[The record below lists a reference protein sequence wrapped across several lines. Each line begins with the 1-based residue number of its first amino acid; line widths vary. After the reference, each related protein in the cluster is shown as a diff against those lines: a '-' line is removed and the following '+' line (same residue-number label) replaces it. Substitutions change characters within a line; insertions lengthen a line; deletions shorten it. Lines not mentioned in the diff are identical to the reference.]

1 MSWLFEALASPKS
14 ALPRRPAVEEIEPR
28 DLGPKH
34 PSSARRNPYEA
45 RRALAGAWSSGNAA
59 DALANA
65 TRFRP
70 RGGPDRGTRTPGRY
84 HPYGVDPS
92 FSAYKTPARA
102 RISPLGTD
110 DGSDPLLSN
119 FLRRGIDP
127 PGARTAP
134 PNPAAPAPAWASSRW
149 RGADGVGALHR
160 PPATVAREI
169 SSGASAGRKSIF
181 PHPAPP
187 RFDADRGLGLEDGIV
202 AGPRYLPAR
211 HEVVDLTFEESAR
224 KSGEMARRA
233 NEQRRAALRS
243 PAPPATRPDRAADDA
258 LADPAASAN
267 PRPVF
272 YTHGPQPATSTRD
285 AADLATEAARVA
297 AAAASR
303 IRSTTP
309 QAATLR
315 RRASYR
321 PAYDVAAA
329 RAAGADAPLRGD
341 TAEENDDA
349 PGASGRGFGGSM
361 RPSQLRAFR
370 AFDDAAGLVDLPA
383 LREYRARV
391 AAAAAGG
398 SNSGTVRATANPFD
412 DALAKVRGDVD
423 PAAEA
428 ARRAAEAKANAARR
442 AADALGKLRADEIA
456 LDARAA
462 NAASSPAADAREADI
477 ARQIEAL
484 SVESAELAKRR
495 ESKTGP
501 FAEAEEEAEAEEA
514 EDPEL
519 RAAAAELL
527 APLTRDQLD
536 LVAEAVAPGP
546 STQVVA
552 SGTFTGQ
559 GMLEVTRK
567 DVGTM
572 APGEWL
578 NDEMVNFTIGTM
590 ADREMARRGGR
601 QPKVHFFNTFFV
613 KKLCDGDEGY
623 NYNAVRR
630 WTTKKKLGYDLLE
643 CEKLVIPVHQGIHWV
658 LAVVDLAAKKIVFY
672 DSLLGG
678 DKGLTEH
685 LKRWVRDEYQN
696 KREVAVDTSGWTAET
711 PKNIPRQMN
720 GCDCGVFMLKYADYV
735 AVGAPF
741 AFSQEHMGYFR
752 RRIIADAMAQGLN

>member
-285 AADLATEAARVA
+285 AAADLATEAARVA
-297 AAAASR
+297 AAAAAR

-329 RAAGADAPLRGD
+329 RAAGADAPLRG
-341 TAEENDDA
+341 ENDDDA

-501 FAEAEEEAEAEEA
+501 FAEAEEEAEA

>member
-1 MSWLFEALASPKS
+1 
-14 ALPRRPAVEEIEPR
+14 
-28 DLGPKH
+28 
-34 PSSARRNPYEA
+34 
-45 RRALAGAWSSGNAA
+45 
-59 DALANA
+59 
-65 TRFRP
+65 
-70 RGGPDRGTRTPGRY
+70 
-84 HPYGVDPS
+84 
-92 FSAYKTPARA
+92 
-102 RISPLGTD
+102 
-110 DGSDPLLSN
+110 
-119 FLRRGIDP
+119 
-127 PGARTAP
+127 
-134 PNPAAPAPAWASSRW
+134 
-149 RGADGVGALHR
+149 
-160 PPATVAREI
+160 
-169 SSGASAGRKSIF
+169 
-181 PHPAPP
+181 
-187 RFDADRGLGLEDGIV
+187 
-202 AGPRYLPAR
+202 
-211 HEVVDLTFEESAR
+211 
-224 KSGEMARRA
+224 
-233 NEQRRAALRS
+233 
-243 PAPPATRPDRAADDA
+243 
-258 LADPAASAN
+258 
-267 PRPVF
+267 
-272 YTHGPQPATSTRD
+272 
-285 AADLATEAARVA
+285 
-297 AAAASR
+297 
-303 IRSTTP
+303 
-309 QAATLR
+309 
-315 RRASYR
+315 
-321 PAYDVAAA
+321 
-329 RAAGADAPLRGD
+329 
-341 TAEENDDA
+341 
-349 PGASGRGFGGSM
+349 M

-391 AAAAAGG
+391 AAAGG
-398 SNSGTVRATANPFD
+398 SNSRTVRATANPFD

-423 PAAEA
+423 PATEA
-428 ARRAAEAKANAARR
+428 ARRATEAKANAARR

-462 NAASSPAADAREADI
+462 DAVSSPAAKAREADI

-495 ESKTGP
+495 EGKTGA
-501 FAEAEEEAEAEEA
+501 FAEADEEAEAE
-514 EDPEL
+514 DPES

-559 GMLEVTRK
+559 GTLEVTRK

-590 ADREMARRGGR
+590 ADREMARRGGK

-613 KKLCDGDEGY
+613 KKMCDGDEGY

-658 LAVVDLAAKKIVFY
+658 LAVVDLTAKKIVFY

-678 DKGLTEH
+678 DKGLVEH

-696 KREVAVDTSGWTAET
+696 KREVAVETSGWTAET
-711 PKNIPRQMN
+711 PKNIPKQMN